1 MKKMY
6 FVALIMCI
14 FSSVLA
20 EESKSIQ
27 PLFFTKNLMSETYEI
42 RLEQK
47 EGAYKIHAEA
57 TQPFTLCIIYLKAE
71 KEGFTVISSSQA
83 KFEKHASFEVPKQTF
98 NGYIVIAL
106 VPNVKLNLV
115 PCGEKVTLNSLKK
128 ILPHTS
134 VNGQLRLV
142 GHMKVFQITPIVER
156 FEHVQIYP
164 EKKEKKH
171 E

>member
-20 EESKSIQ
+20 EDCKSIQ
-27 PLFFTKNLMSETYEI
+27 PLFFTKNLMSEAYKI

-47 EGAYKIHAEA
+47 EDAYKIHAEA
-57 TQPFTLCIIYLKAE
+57 TQPSTLCVVYLKPE
-71 KEGFTVISSSQA
+71 KKGFIVISSSQ
-83 KFEKHASFEVPKQTF
+83 KKCEKQVIFEIPEQTF
-98 NGYIVIAL
+98 NGYMLVAL
-106 VPNVKLNLV
+106 VPKVKLNLL
-115 PCGEKVTLNSLKK
+115 PCDEKVTLNTLKK
-128 ILPHTS
+128 MLPHTS
-134 VNGQLRLV
+134 VHGQLRLV
-142 GHMKVFQITPIVER
+142 GHMKVFQITPTVER